1 MKIEGSVAIV
11 TGGASGIGKAIC
23 EKLLQGGAKVSKPL
37 IREANTIISEISH
50 SVIVLSLKI
59 SVAII
64 YKNTRSVEMCFIY
77 H

>member
-1 MKIEGSVAIV
+1 MAIV

>member
-1 MKIEGSVAIV
+1 MAIV

-23 EKLLQGGAKVSKPL
+23 EKLLQGGAKVSKPFF
-37 IREANTIISEISH
+37 REANTIISEISH
-50 SVIVLSLKI
+50 GVTVLSLKI